1 MENENNEQIKRPE
14 RGPEPT
20 KKEKTYRQALIIM
33 AVLLL
38 ACVMFSGFQT
48 LYIFRMNSGLEG
60 TLTYK
65 NYYNKQIE
73 ERTEEEYVDPIEA
86 IENSKNAAATELP
99 DPWFSLEDAASVNK
113 KKLST
118 VEIVKLVSP
127 ATVSLSVVGVDDG
140 KETKL
145 GSGTGFIITEDG
157 YIVTN
162 QHVVVLAD
170 RAVSTYYVTVILPDE
185 KQPVRAKVI
194 GSDAQT
200 DIAVLKVDTERKLP
214 CVTLGNSD
222 NLQAGELAVA
232 IGNAMGTL
240 DDTVTVGVISAPSRE
255 INRNGYYVDIIQ
267 TDAAINPG
275 NSGGPLINSFGEV
288 IGITNAKI
296 ISSTSENLG
305 FAIRINSVKKII
317 EDIIN
322 YGKVVG
328 RPYLG
333 VSVTY
338 VSDDAYFGAQG
349 GVYVAQM
356 VPGGPAEKA
365 GLKIGDIILKLDGV
379 EIKETGDI
387 IKVRDSHKV
396 GDVIEAVIIR
406 DGKEMT
412 RTIEIGD
419 SADANE

>member
-1 MENENNEQIKRPE
+1 MENENNQKIKRSK
-14 RGPEPT
+14 RGSDATP
-20 KKEKTYRQALIIM
+20 KEKAYRQALILM

-38 ACVMFSGFQT
+38 ACVIFSGYQT
-48 LYIFRMNSGLEG
+48 LYIFRMNTGLEG
-60 TLTYK
+60 ILTY
-65 NYYNKQIE
+65 NNFYNQQIE
-73 ERTEEEYVDPIEA
+73 TDPSYVDPIEA
-86 IENSKNAAATELP
+86 IGSNMNAEPSELP
-99 DPWFSLEDAASVNK
+99 EPWFSIEDAASVNK
-113 KKLST
+113 KRLTT
-118 VEIVKLVSP
+118 VDIVKLVSP
-127 ATVSLSVVGVDDG
+127 ATVSLSVVGIDDG
-140 KETKL
+140 KETKI

-185 KQPVRAKVI
+185 KQSVRAKVV

-200 DIAVLKVDTERKLP
+200 DIAVLKVDTDRKLP
-214 CVTLGNSD
+214 HVTLGDSD

-288 IGITNAKI
+288 IGIINAKI
-296 ISSTSENLG
+296 VSSTSENLG

-338 VSDDAYFGAQG
+338 VSADAYFGAKD
-349 GVYVAQM
+349 GVYVAKM

-365 GLKIGDIILKLDGV
+365 GLKIGDIIVTLDGV

-406 DGKEMT
+406 DGKELT
-412 RTIEIGD
+412 RNIVIGD
-419 SADANE
+419 SADANN

>member
-14 RGPEPT
+14 GGSAPS
-20 KKEKTYRQALIIM
+20 KKEKMYRQALIIM
-33 AVLLL
+33 SVLLL

-48 LYIFRMNSGLEG
+48 FYIFRMNSGLEG

-185 KQPVRAKVI
+185 R
-194 GSDAQT
+194 S
-200 DIAVLKVDTERKLP
+200 
-214 CVTLGNSD
+214 
-222 NLQAGELAVA
+222 AG
-232 IGNAMGTL
+232 
-240 DDTVTVGVISAPSRE
+240 
-255 INRNGYYVDIIQ
+255 
-267 TDAAINPG
+267 
-275 NSGGPLINSFGEV
+275 F
-288 IGITNAKI
+288 
-296 ISSTSENLG
+296 
-305 FAIRINSVKKII
+305 
-317 EDIIN
+317 
-322 YGKVVG
+322 
-328 RPYLG
+328 
-333 VSVTY
+333 
-338 VSDDAYFGAQG
+338 
-349 GVYVAQM
+349 
-356 VPGGPAEKA
+356 
-365 GLKIGDIILKLDGV
+365 
-379 EIKETGDI
+379 
-387 IKVRDSHKV
+387 
-396 GDVIEAVIIR
+396 
-406 DGKEMT
+406 
-412 RTIEIGD
+412 
-419 SADANE
+419 

>member
-1 MENENNEQIKRPE
+1 MENENNEQIK
-14 RGPEPT
+14 EPKKSSAAT
-20 KKEKTYRQALIIM
+20 KKEKTYRQALILM
-33 AVLLL
+33 SVLLL
-38 ACVMFSGFQT
+38 ACVLFSGFQT
-48 LYIFRMNSGLEG
+48 IYIFRMNTGLEG
-60 TLTYK
+60 TLTYT
-65 NYYNKQIE
+65 NYYNKE
-73 ERTEEEYVDPIEA
+73 TETETEEGFVDPIES
-86 IENSKNAAATELP
+86 IENSKNSVPTELP
-99 DPWFSLEDAASVNK
+99 EPWFSLEEAASVNK
-113 KKLST
+113 QRLST

-127 ATVSLSVVGVDDG
+127 ATVSLSVVGVDND

-170 RAVSTYYVTVILPDE
+170 RAVSTYYVKVTLPNE
-185 KQPVRAKVI
+185 KQSVTAKVV

-200 DIAVLKVDTERKLP
+200 DIAVLKVDTDRKLP
-214 CVTLGNSD
+214 CVTLGD
-222 NLQAGELAVA
+222 PDKLQAGELAVA

-296 ISSTSENLG
+296 VSSTSENLG

-317 EDIIN
+317 EDLIN
-322 YGKVVG
+322 YGKVIG

-338 VSDDAYFGAQG
+338 VSDDAYFGAKG
-349 GVYVAQM
+349 GVYVAKM
-356 VPGGPAEKA
+356 VPGGPADKA
-365 GLKIGDIILKLDGV
+365 GLKIGDIVLTLDGV

-396 GDVIEAVIIR
+396 GDVIEIVIIR
-406 DGKEMT
+406 DGKEIT
-412 RTIEIGD
+412 RNIEIGD